1 MMQTLIAQMI
11 FCLAFSDYFGKKLG
25 KHYHLLLQNSFLLPP
40 LWMPTYDKL
49 STNELWHNGFFYS
62 KFPFFYLVSNE
73 TKQKVE
79 WKNCYT
85 YMMFWVFLLCI
96 SLFARE
102 IGMGILKSL
111 GIFHQK
117 PDWLLFFLIF
127 SCKFNATAICQK
139 SYCIMKIF
147 FLSHSLL
154 NSILRLWK
162 KNTRHFTEK

>member
-40 LWMPTYDKL
+40 LWMRTYDKL
-49 STNELWHNGFFYS
+49 STNVSQKDDANFNCSNELWHNGFLFQIS
-62 KFPFFYLVSNE
+62 FLLSCKQLNIAENRVEKF
-73 TKQKVE
+73 KI
-79 WKNCYT
+79 
-85 YMMFWVFLLCI
+85 FWDFLLCI

-111 GIFHQK
+111 EIFHQK

-147 FLSHSLL
+147 FSLPF
-154 NSILRLWK
+154 IIK
-162 KNTRHFTEK
+162 